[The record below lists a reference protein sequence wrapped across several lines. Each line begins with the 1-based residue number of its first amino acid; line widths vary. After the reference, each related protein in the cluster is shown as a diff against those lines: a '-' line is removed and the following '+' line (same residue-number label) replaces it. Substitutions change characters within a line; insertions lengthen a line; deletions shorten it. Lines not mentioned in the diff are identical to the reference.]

1 MKPRLKLVDGQPTPL
16 PASRED
22 KLAAAIGYLRSRNLY
37 VLDRGAQ
44 KPSWGV
50 PGTPKASK

>member
-1 MKPRLKLVDGQPTPL
+1 MKQRLKLVAGVPIPL
-16 PASRED
+16 PQTRAE

-37 VLDRGAQ
+37 VLDKGAQ

-50 PGTPKASK
+50 PQAWAKK